1 MRRVRSCLMVTA
13 ITFLALMP
21 VITGQGRG
29 SDVMIPMALP
39 LMGGMAIQLVTL
51 FVVPVLYS
59 WAEERRLR
67 RGLEDA
73 EAAVPSADYRPD
85 EEE

>member
-1 MRRVRSCLMVTA
+1 MPA

-21 VITGQGRG
+21 VVTSQGKG
-29 SDVMIPMALP
+29 SDVMVPMALP

-67 RGLEDA
+67 SSA
-73 EAAVPSADYRPD
+73 EATGSAPPSAERPP
-85 EEE
+85 EEEE